1 MDVTMSIVRIII
13 IIIFL
18 YTYIIYVD
26 VYAIAM
32 EFIDGMSLWDFISNR
47 SLPDLPQSIVL
58 RIAHEVSIN
67 NYITNIFFIVV
78 TSNTLFS
85 L

>member
-1 MDVTMSIVRIII
+1 MSIVRIII

-58 RIAHEVSIN
+58 RIAHEVLIYYN
-67 NYITNIFFIVV
+67 NITNIFFIVV

>member
-1 MDVTMSIVRIII
+1 
-13 IIIFL
+13 
-18 YTYIIYVD
+18 
-26 VYAIAM
+26 M

-58 RIAHEVSIN
+58 RIAHEVLIYYN
-67 NYITNIFFIVV
+67 NITNIFFIVV

>member
-13 IIIFL
+13 IICL
-18 YTYIIYVD
+18 YTYIIYID

-32 EFIDGMSLWDFISNR
+32 EFIDGMSLREFISNR

-58 RIAHEVSIN
+58 RIAHEVLIYYN
-67 NYITNIFFIVV
+67 NITNIFF
-78 TSNTLFS
+78 L
-85 L
+85 